1 MGRTTLDM
9 LVADMA
15 DDAVPRDDHGGWRAF
30 FGSRTWGA
38 ILGIACVLGVVAI
51 LSTHPFGS
59 KSVSARVSDRLG
71 HQVAC
76 SATGQADIGGTR
88 STVYR
93 CAGSSDA
100 AGADKC
106 FVVSG
111 ADVKQFSGNREL
123 GC

>member
-1 MGRTTLDM
+1 MSRTTLDM
-9 LVADMA
+9 RVEDMA
-15 DDAVPRDDHGGWRAF
+15 DGAVLRDEDRGWRAF
-30 FGSRTWGA
+30 LGSKTWGA
-38 ILGIACVLGVVAI
+38 ILGVACVLGVLAI
-51 LSTHPFGS
+51 LSAHPFSS

-76 SATGQADIGGTR
+76 SDVGLADIGGTR

-93 CAGSSDA
+93 CAGSGDT